1 MFLADTNI
9 LIYAADESSPFHS
22 RCYELLE
29 NWRKQAPA
37 WYLSW
42 GIIYEFLRVSTH
54 PRVFRNPWPVKQAWS
69 FIEAILAVPALGILI
84 PTERHALVVSEIL
97 AESPYLSGNI
107 IHDLHTAALM
117 KEHGIKRIYTRDT
130 DFHRFSFLE
139 PIDPLS

>member
-1 MFLADTNI
+1 MFLVDTNA
-9 LIYAADESSPFHS
+9 LVYAADESSPFHS

-29 NWRKQAPA
+29 KWRRQVPA

-54 PRVFRNPWPVKQAWS
+54 PRVFRNPWPGKQAWS
-69 FIEAILAVPALGILI
+69 FIEAILAVPSLGILL
-84 PTERHALVVSEIL
+84 PTDRHALVVSEIL
-97 AESPYLSGNI
+97 EKNPYVSGNLM
-107 IHDLHTAALM
+107 HDLHTAALM

-139 PIDPLS
+139 PIDPVS